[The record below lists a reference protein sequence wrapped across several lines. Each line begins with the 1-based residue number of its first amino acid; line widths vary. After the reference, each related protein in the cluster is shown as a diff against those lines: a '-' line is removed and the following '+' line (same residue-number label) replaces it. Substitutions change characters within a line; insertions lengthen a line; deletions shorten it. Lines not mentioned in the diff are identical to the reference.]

1 MVLVYISQGLSIV
14 RVGCAG
20 DAAPEAFRDSHA
32 SEDRS
37 SILIRVVTPGEA
49 LEWEDWQQWH
59 EHLTRTWGDALLDV
73 LVVSPTQWRSVVI
86 RDWPEPSGTQGP

>member
-14 RVGCAG
+14 RVGYTG
-20 DAAPEAFRDSHA
+20 DAAPEAFGDSRA
-32 SEDRS
+32 SDDRS

-59 EHLTRTWGDALLDV
+59 VHLTRTWGDALLDV
-73 LVVSPTQWRSVVI
+73 LVVSPTQWRSVVT
-86 RDWPEPSGTQGP
+86 RD